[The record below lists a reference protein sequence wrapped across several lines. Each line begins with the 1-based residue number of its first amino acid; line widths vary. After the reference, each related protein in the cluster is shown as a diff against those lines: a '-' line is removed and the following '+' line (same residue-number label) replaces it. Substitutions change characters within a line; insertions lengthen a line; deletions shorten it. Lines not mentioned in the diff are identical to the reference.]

1 MRLRSIVWLP
11 LFVIALSAGL
21 AVPKAVHARQDAAS
35 TLHAGSGTAV
45 EASAA
50 VEVAELFTP
59 GNIAEPKAATGTPTS
74 ASEKENLSGDNAG
87 MTPLD
92 AIMILSLIACNG
104 LIILLGIT
112 LALQKG
118 RPPIRGAS
126 APYASAYR
134 AL

>member
-11 LFVIALSAGL
+11 LFVIALSVGL
-21 AVPKAVHARQDAAS
+21 VVPKVVHARQDAAV
-35 TLHAGSGTAV
+35 TLQAGSGTAR
-45 EASAA
+45 EPSAA

-59 GNIAEPKAATGTPTS
+59 GNISEPKAANGTPAS
-74 ASEKENLSGDNAG
+74 AGEKENPSRDNAG

-92 AIMILSLIACNG
+92 AILILSLIACNG

-112 LALQKG
+112 LALRKG
-118 RPPIRGAS
+118 RRQIRGAS